1 MNGKTMDERVT
12 NLEKLAESLAPLPMR
27 MEAVEGRLGVV
38 ETRLGTVESQIV
50 QLRTEMRVEFSAVRR
65 EMTDLG
71 SELRGDIA
79 AHVVDLT
86 GHILET
92 QREMRVLHEEVI
104 RRIALIGE
112 GRRPEG

>member
-12 NLEKLAESLAPLPMR
+12 DLEKLAESLAPLPAR
-27 MEAVEGRLGVV
+27 MEAVEGRLGIV

-50 QLRTEMRVEFSAVRR
+50 QLRTEMRVEFSAVR
-65 EMTDLG
+65 D
-71 SELRGDIA
+71 DIA
-79 AHVVDLT
+79 AQGVELT
-86 GHILET
+86 GHVLET